1 MRCTRANPQHNRR
14 GLAVLVAAGLLPF
27 PAPRRCADRAVLTIH
42 PISRFLIEIIRID
55 ESAVLHTQM
64 SIAQNISLA
73 LLAVAALLWAYILW
87 APARLALPPKVVA
100 A

>member
-1 MRCTRANPQHNRR
+1 M
-14 GLAVLVAAGLLPF
+14 LVAVFAYYPF
-27 PAPRRCADRAVLTIH
+27 RLRDGVLTALVLTIH